1 MANFFSDN
9 KDLQFHLQHPMM
21 RKIVELKER
30 GFAEK
35 DLYDFAPQDFEDAM
49 DSYRRVLEIAG
60 EVCGEVIAPNAEG
73 VDHEGPRV
81 VNDHVEYAAGT
92 VQNMKAIV
100 DAGLS
105 GLTLPRKYDGL
116 NFPLVCFVMAN
127 EMVARADA
135 GFENIWGL
143 QDCAETLNEFASE
156 ELKAKYLPWVS
167 AGATCAMDLT
177 EPDAGS
183 DLGAVM
189 LKATWSEEK
198 QTWLLN
204 GVKRFITNGD
214 GDVSLVLARTEEGTT
229 DARGLSMLVYD
240 KRDGGVKVRRI
251 ENKMGIKGSPTCELV
266 FTNAPAQ
273 LVGDRKMGLIKYV
286 MSLMNAAR
294 LGIGAQSVGLCEA
307 AYREAL
313 KYAQEREQ
321 FGKPIIRFAAVAEML
336 SNMKAKLQGVRAL
349 LYETTRFVEV
359 YKQYGHIAHERP
371 LEGDERQEMKFYNRL
386 ADGFT
391 PLVKLFS
398 SEYANQQAYD
408 AIQIHVG
415 SGFMKD
421 YPCER
426 LYRDARIMNIY
437 EGTSQL
443 QVVAAINAVTKGT
456 FMEQIERYAAAEY
469 NQPMQPV
476 VAKLKELTAKFS
488 EMTAHVEAGDK
499 ELCGF
504 KDFHARRL
512 VETAGHII
520 ITYLLARQAG
530 DSEEYADSAKIFC
543 KLAEGKIS
551 EAYTYVMNSTLE
563 DVALFRAV
571 AEEAE

>member
-9 KDLQFHLQHPMM
+9 KDLQFHLQHPAM

-35 DLYDFAPQDFEDAM
+35 DRYDYAPQNFEDAM
-49 DSYRRVLEIAG
+49 DSYRKVLDIAG

-81 VNDHVEYAAGT
+81 VNDHVEYASGT
-92 VQNMKAIV
+92 VRNLEAIV
-100 DAGLS
+100 AAGLS
-105 GLTLPRKYDGL
+105 GMTLPRKYDGL

-156 ELKAKYLPWVS
+156 EIKAKYLPWVS

-214 GDVSLVLARTEEGTT
+214 GEVSLVLARTEEGTT

-251 ENKMGIKGSPTCELV
+251 ENKLGIKGSPTCELV

-313 KYAQEREQ
+313 KYAHERAQ
-321 FGKPIIRFAAVAEML
+321 FGKPIIQFAAISEML
-336 SNMKAKLQGVRAL
+336 SNMKAKLQGARAL

-359 YKQYGHIAHERP
+359 YKQYNHIAHERS
-371 LEGDERQEMKFYNRL
+371 LEPAERQEQKFYNRL

-398 SEYANQQAYD
+398 SEYANQLAYD
-408 AIQIHVG
+408 AIQIHGG

-456 FMEQIERYAAAEY
+456 FLEQIKRYEEGEYAAE
-469 NQPMQPV
+469 MQPV
-476 VAKLKELTAKFS
+476 VEKLKALRAKYE
-488 EMTAHVEAGDK
+488 EMVVRVEALDK
-499 ELCGF
+499 ECAGY
-504 KDFHARRL
+504 KEFHSRRL

-520 ITYLLARQAG
+520 IPFLLARQAG
-530 DSEEYADSAKIFC
+530 ECADYADSAKIYC
-543 KLAEGKIS
+543 KLAAGKIE
-551 EAYTYVMNSTLE
+551 EAYSYVMNSPTE
-563 DVALFRAV
+563 DVALFKQV
-571 AEEAE
+571 EAETL